1 MRFGGLM
8 RLIVL
13 LVAGIL
19 LPAMVK
25 AQERWHRLPAGASAF
40 HVDLHSLSFEQGTLW
55 ARVQTDDLGSAVLVE
70 EVEVRCGT
78 EQLRTTAQFRY
89 DSDTGQPVPAQADRQ
104 LPDAHW
110 IGYPRGSEGHALLS
124 ALCRLGRDRKLL
136 GSAEP
141 SDA

>member
-1 MRFGGLM
+1 M
-8 RLIVL
+8 RLIAL
-13 LVAGIL
+13 FVAGVA
-19 LPAMVK
+19 LPAVTN
-25 AQERWHRLPAGASAF
+25 AQERWHRLSAGAGAF
-40 HVDLHSLSFEQGTLW
+40 HVDLHSLSLERGTLR
-55 ARVQTDDLGSAVLVE
+55 ARVQTHDRGSIVWVE

-78 EQLRTTAQFRY
+78 EQLRTTARLSY
-89 DSDTGQPVPAQADRQ
+89 DSDTGQPIPTQADSE
-104 LPDAHW
+104 LADAPW